1 MFSWKLTIFESL
13 FGEKDTASGM
23 ANGSATMSA
32 GRHFNVRLNRKLD
45 AGDAGFLPL
54 HLRICD
60 SPSSG
65 ANCREKRLQV
75 LVDAPEAGRRTASV
89 NAGALTAV
97 MLIIVLGISEFFQRP
112 DGKLWQAYL
121 LGVE

>member
-1 MFSWKLTIFESL
+1 MLSINQRYKVILLLLCFLGNSPISFYYLA
-13 FGEKDTASGM
+13 KDTASGM
-23 ANGSATMSA
+23 PNGSGIMSA

-75 LVDAPEAGRRTASV
+75 LVDVPEARRRSASV
-89 NAGALTAV
+89 NTGALTAV
-97 MLIIVLGISEFFQRP
+97 VLIIVLGISE
-112 DGKLWQAYL
+112 LI
-121 LGVE
+121 